1 MIRLPPRSTR
11 TDTLFPYTTL
21 FRSWLLLSAQCPL
34 RKRSVGDQAEILWP
48 EGGGKQLA
56 QPIALHRVAVARGAM
71 DDDVG
76 PRPLGRLVQYLAAAA
91 AGMHRIAADQ
101 RLAPGPPG
109 ADRDRGQPVP
119 PPPLGALGPRPGHGA
134 RTTPKPRS

>member
-76 PRPLGRLVQYLAAAA
+76 PRPLCRLVQYLSAAS
-91 AGMHRIAADQ
+91 AGLPRLAADQ
-101 RLAPGPPG
+101 RPPTGPT
-109 ADRDRGQPVP
+109 AAARAR
-119 PPPLGALGPRPGHGA
+119 GA
-134 RTTPKPRS
+134 RR

>member
-1 MIRLPPRSTR
+1 MQPSRRCASTNGSIMPCVWRLRESIYRKERP
-11 TDTLFPYTTL
+11 
-21 FRSWLLLSAQCPL
+21 WLLLSAQCPL

-76 PRPLGRLVQYLAAAA
+76 PRPLGRLAQY
-91 AGMHRIAADQ
+91 RAADRKST
-101 RLAPGPPG
+101 RLNSS
-109 ADRDRGQPVP
+109 
-119 PPPLGALGPRPGHGA
+119 H
-134 RTTPKPRS
+134 